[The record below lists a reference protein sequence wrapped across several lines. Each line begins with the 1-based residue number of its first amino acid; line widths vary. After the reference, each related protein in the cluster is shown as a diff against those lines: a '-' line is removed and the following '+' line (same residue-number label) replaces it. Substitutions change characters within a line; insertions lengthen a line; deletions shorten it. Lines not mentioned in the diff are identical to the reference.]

1 MTRSARSLRPPEWL
15 VAALPLKF
23 PFRFLKS
30 ENVHP
35 FPLCRVS

>member
-1 MTRSARSLRPPEWL
+1 MTRSVRSLRPNKSL

-35 FPLCRVS
+35 FSLCRVS